1 MRAFVILF
9 SIFIIFPLSTFA
21 QTDLDELLAPIDFLE
36 DQQYILEIKQIETT
50 QEQSSFNE
58 YGYVI
63 RRIDDEA
70 GKPASLHFSLDTT
83 RKSFDVVPG
92 VRNDISPTIMNVTTS
107 DSTGYQLVA
116 TLSQELQT
124 VSGFTIPITYA
135 LDGTKLGLTVFPD
148 TNQPLG
154 AYNATIQVIALPW

>member
-1 MRAFVILF
+1 MRTMVILF
-9 SIFIIFPLSTFA
+9 SMFIIFPLSTFA

-70 GKPASLHFSLDTT
+70 GKPASLHFSL
-83 RKSFDVVPG
+83 
-92 VRNDISPTIMNVTTS
+92 SPTIMNVTTS